1 MPKKSRKKKK
11 VSLDEVQHFLEGTGT
26 AEESLEVLGAAVE
39 NEDLRELLVSECP
52 EEDSRDAGFFNRM
65 FAKYED
71 EIKHFIQQRG
81 KGKTLDV
88 DFDRGN
94 TGIAAAFSPGKTE
107 KKKKK

>member
-1 MPKKSRKKKK
+1 MPEQSKKKKK
-11 VSLDEVQHFLEGTGT
+11 VTLDDVEQFLEGTST
-26 AEESLEVLGAAVE
+26 AEKSLNVLSAVVE
-39 NEDLRELLVSECP
+39 NEDLQELVASECP
-52 EEDSRDAGFFNRM
+52 EDDSRDAGFFNRM

-88 DFDRGN
+88 NFDRGN
-94 TGIAAAFSPGKTE
+94 TGIAAAFSPDKTE